1 MLSLCFTAYLRK
13 SSLHSLSFLY
23 NISQPNA
30 VSPWSPIWHR
40 KLTML
45 TLFPFPKLIFSSASY
60 FNWPHFGIWLWP
72 LPLAWRFNLYLVSL
86 CVSSDWLTVPSSSY
100 LLHLILLLHA
110 TTMQNSYRWLLLSS
124 SLRTGFPQWA
134 SSELNK
140 DKPWKW
146 EYFYESLD
154 RSNKTNWNAFFWE
167 LQTTY
172 GYLAAVFHNYHGSE
186 TDGFQSNWGHCESR
200 MGIVQVIMSQRLLP
214 LP

>member
-1 MLSLCFTAYLRK
+1 MHTTLHTCGLLNSKYIEDFQNLLWIY
-13 SSLHSLSFLY
+13 HSLIFLLSF
-23 NISQPNA
+23 
-30 VSPWSPIWHR
+30 
-40 KLTML
+40 
-45 TLFPFPKLIFSSASY
+45 
-60 FNWPHFGIWLWP
+60 WP
-72 LPLAWRFNLYLVSL
+72 
-86 CVSSDWLTVPSSSY
+86 TSY

-110 TTMQNSYRWLLLSS
+110 TTMQNSYRWFLLSS